1 MKNRFRLFKQYESDS
16 RYRGSLCS
24 QCMIDLL
31 IDPPLMWGAH
41 TWPRAINVSPS
52 LGARRDVTMTRV
64 VSFFFF
70 FFFLPF
76 GGPFPS
82 CSMSLT
88 GHLQLFFL
96 PHNDPYEHNGI
107 QTAAP
112 DHNKVRMPRWTSN
125 STFPSVCACTRTFC
139 LLPLFIYLF
148 VYSTSFRLWG
158 ITRTSGSLLC
168 EITHANGTKTRF
180 CYRKSDSRAITA

>member
-1 MKNRFRLFKQYESDS
+1 MKVTHVTEAHCVASAWSTCWSTRLW
-16 RYRGSLCS
+16 C
-24 QCMIDLL
+24 
-31 IDPPLMWGAH
+31 GAH
-41 TWPRAINVSPS
+41 IRDRERSTWVHLSA
-52 LGARRDVTMTRV
+52 LGGTLPWLELFL
-64 VSFFFF
+64 SFFF